1 MPKKSQYPGLRRHV
15 RKGRDGKAYVY
26 WYFDQRKEG
35 KPDIPL
41 GSDYAAAVDKWREI
55 AEGKPRI
62 KGRIRE
68 AVQAWLEQKVVASE
82 YPNAGT
88 RRNYTANIKQI
99 DAVFGMMAWHE
110 VELPMLRK
118 YLTSRT
124 NKHDKTKKAG
134 FTANREMA
142 AFQVMWNWARIEGF
156 HKVPWPAHGM
166 SKSKWKNKEEPRR
179 YIVTNEVFDA
189 IYAQAEPMLRDAM
202 DVASA
207 TGMRLTDVRTVVLPA
222 DSILRLTRASKTGK
236 AADFD
241 VSLSE
246 VLPEL
251 LKRRRELKAPHLMLL
266 SMPNGTPVTEAM
278 LRGAYDRARAKAA
291 ETAREQERETLAQDI
306 EAMVLRDLRKMAAN
320 LAENMAEA
328 SRLLQ
333 HSSVNVTRL
342 HYRTKADKLRP
353 VR

>member
-1 MPKKSQYPGLRRHV
+1 VPKKSQFPGLRRHV

-26 WYFDQRKEG
+26 WFFDRRKDGE
-35 KPDIPL
+35 KDIPL
-41 GSDYAAAVDKWREI
+41 GTDYAKAVEKWSEI

-68 AVQAWLEQKVVASE
+68 GVQAWLERKVIASE

-88 RRNYTANIKQI
+88 RRNYTANIAQI

-124 NKHDKTKKAG
+124 NRTDKSKKAG
-134 FTANREMA
+134 FTANREMS

-156 HKVPWPAHGM
+156 HKTPWPAHGM
-166 SKSKWKNKEEPRR
+166 SRAKWKNKEAPRR

-189 IYAQAEPMLRDAM
+189 IYAEADQMLKDAM
-202 DVASA
+202 DIASA
-207 TGMRLTDVRTVVLPA
+207 TGMRLTDVR
-222 DSILRLTRASKTGK
+222 SIRMPTGDMLRLDASKTGK
-236 AADFD
+236 SADFD
-241 VSLSE
+241 LSLSE
-246 VLPEL
+246 VLPGL
-251 LKRRRELKAPHLMLL
+251 LERRKAMKAHHLMLL
-266 SMPNGTPVTEAM
+266 SMTDGKPVTVSM
-278 LRGAYDRARAKAA
+278 LRGAYDRARAAAA
-291 ETAREQERETLAQDI
+291 EKARNVSETFAADI

-320 LAENMAEA
+320 LAENLEEA
-328 SRLLQ
+328 SKLLQ
-333 HSSVNVTRL
+333 HSSSNVTRM
-342 HYRTKADKLRP
+342 HYRTKAEKVRP